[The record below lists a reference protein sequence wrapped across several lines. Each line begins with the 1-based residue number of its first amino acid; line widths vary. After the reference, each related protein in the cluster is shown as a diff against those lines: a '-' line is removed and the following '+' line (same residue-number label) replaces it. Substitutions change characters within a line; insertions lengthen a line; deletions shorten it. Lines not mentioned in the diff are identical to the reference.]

1 MTGILM
7 ILFIKKVI
15 TSRKCNLK
23 LSQIVGDARKNLQ
36 KCKCAQLPV
45 VRNFAWLYLCK
56 KFNKQKFTTMIE
68 IPTNKRFASDY
79 EAVVTDVL
87 KQLTAG
93 EDMYG
98 EGEVGSAYIDW
109 GVNGSPY
116 KNCPSKSVAD
126 QVAQAFKEKDY
137 YVYVQRMGYGSRRI
151 PEGTPMCYRIFT
163 TRQNTSMDE
172 M

>member
-1 MTGILM
+1 MEIARNERVNEFE
-7 ILFIKKVI
+7 IVVNEVI
-15 TSRKCNLK
+15 N
-23 LSQIVGDARKNLQ
+23 
-36 KCKCAQLPV
+36 
-45 VRNFAWLYLCK
+45 
-56 KFNKQKFTTMIE
+56 
-68 IPTNKRFASDY
+68 
-79 EAVVTDVL
+79 
-87 KQLTAG
+87 QLTTG
-93 EDMYG
+93 MDKYG

-109 GVNGSPY
+109 GMNGSPY

-151 PEGTPMCYRIFT
+151 PAGTPMCYRIYT